1 MKPKKERA
9 ALGQCEKKIA
19 SLPTILAETHCIRS
33 RKQTLAARNPSPPN
47 QSTRRVAEQA
57 MVLSPIGLH
66 RFCKSP
72 KQACSTA
79 TFRMTEHRNNHRSS
93 PANRR
98 SPSGKTTALAPK
110 APAGTL
116 L

>member
-9 ALGQCEKKIA
+9 ALAPRERKTA
-19 SLPTILAETHCIRS
+19 SLPTILAETHCIRP
-33 RKQTLAARNPSPPN
+33 RKQALAARNPSPPN

-66 RFCKSP
+66 RFCKSQ
-72 KQACSTA
+72 KQARSTV
-79 TFRMTEHRNNHRSS
+79 TFRMTERRNNHRFS

-98 SPSGKTTALAPK
+98 SPSSKTTALAPK